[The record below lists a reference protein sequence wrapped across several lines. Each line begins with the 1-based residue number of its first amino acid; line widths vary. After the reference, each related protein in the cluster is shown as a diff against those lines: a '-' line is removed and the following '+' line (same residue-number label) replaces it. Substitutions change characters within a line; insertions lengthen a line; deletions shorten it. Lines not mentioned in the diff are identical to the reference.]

1 MNIDLESIQS
11 QRENPRGYTG
21 GNPMLMPG
29 LQRRKLVPL
38 KTTRKWADY
47 KESEREKKVTEES
60 ESTSSNS
67 YAKPSPRLVR
77 KGYERLGPIHV
88 AGN

>member
-1 MNIDLESIQS
+1 
-11 QRENPRGYTG
+11 
-21 GNPMLMPG
+21 MLMPG

-38 KTTRKWADY
+38 QTTRKWADY

-67 YAKPSPRLVR
+67 YAKS
-77 KGYERLGPIHV
+77 KTGEERV
-88 AGN
+88 